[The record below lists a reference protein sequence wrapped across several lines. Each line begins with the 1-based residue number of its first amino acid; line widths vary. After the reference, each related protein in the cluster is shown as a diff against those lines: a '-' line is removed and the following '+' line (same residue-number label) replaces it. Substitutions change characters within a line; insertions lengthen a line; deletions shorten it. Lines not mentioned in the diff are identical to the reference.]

1 MIIIS
6 VEMDTITISVA
17 EYKSLIKLKEASTAA
32 HKRYRQTEGWKERN
46 REAQR
51 RWREKK
57 RASQKN

>member
-1 MIIIS
+1 
-6 VEMDTITISVA
+6 MDTITISVA

-32 HKRYRQTEGWKERN
+32 HKRYRQTEAWKERN

-57 RASQKN
+57 RASQQN